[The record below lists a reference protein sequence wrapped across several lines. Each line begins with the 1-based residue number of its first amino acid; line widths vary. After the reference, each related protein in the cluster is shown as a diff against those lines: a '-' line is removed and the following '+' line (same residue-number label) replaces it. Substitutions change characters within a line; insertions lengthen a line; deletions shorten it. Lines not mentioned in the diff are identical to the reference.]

1 MKKVVLFFALTVG
14 LLTSASTAMAQT
26 TYALYIAGV
35 QVTSAN
41 CSDLSVIPNVSGT
54 VKYDPADKVLTLQGA
69 TIQINTTSAIASGI
83 DDLTI
88 KVIGTNNLTTGSAY
102 AALYFRDPPTITGG
116 GVLNANSGT
125 VPAIYAEGTSLTIDG
140 CTVNAKGIWG
150 ISGNNASSKT
160 LTIKNSTVTAEGTAG
175 SIIGFAS
182 LTLDGCAITQPVGAA
197 FDASLKAVA
206 LNGEKVTSKVVISKN
221 STDIAEAAA
230 EPSLTLYPNPVADV
244 LYLSA
249 TARTIRVYNIDG
261 IEVAHAADTDR
272 VEVSHLPAGIYTVK
286 ADGTVAKMVKR

>member
-1 MKKVVLFFALTVG
+1 MRKLFLFFALAVG

-140 CTVNAKGIWG
+140 CTVNAKGKWG
-150 ISGNNASSKT
+150 IAGFSGRT

-221 STDIAEAAA
+221 STDIADATA

-249 TARTIRVYNIDG
+249 TARTIRVYDIYG
-261 IEVAHAADTDR
+261 IEVARATDTDR
-272 VEVSHLPAGIYTVK
+272 IDVAHLPAGIYTVR

>member
-1 MKKVVLFFALTVG
+1 MKKIPLAFALIVG

-140 CTVNAKGIWG
+140 CTVNAKGKWG
-150 ISGNNASSKT
+150 IAGFSGRT

-206 LNGEKVTSKVVISKN
+206 LNGEKVTSKVVIFKN
-221 STDIAEAAA
+221 STDIADATA

-249 TARTIRVYNIDG
+249 TARTVRGYNIYG
-261 IEVAHAADTDR
+261 IEVAHAYDTDR
-272 VEVSHLPAGIYTVK
+272 IDVANLPAGVYTVK